1 MGQKP
6 GDETALMAR
15 LIEAA
20 RAQDETALTL
30 LKDQSTLDPDRVHD
44 LRVTVKR
51 LRALWRLM
59 ATQGHRKTA
68 DKRDKALRDAARQLS
83 VARDRQV
90 MGETLDALR
99 AGTRRDYEQ
108 EAVDAVRRLAL
119 PEDETAVA
127 PAPPDGLETVF
138 TDDRAAWD
146 ALTADQG
153 REESTDLLRKGFGRL
168 YADARQRGFEA
179 IAENRATVWH
189 DFRKSAKTQLYLL
202 DPIADRLDGS
212 DVAIKDLKKLGRRL
226 GELHDLQVL
235 DEFLRQARKEADD
248 KEPFAHVRQ
257 MIGRREAAVV
267 EDCEKRTRRFFG
279 PKPKA
284 YRQALRQAL
293 KEKKSG

>member
-6 GDETALMAR
+6 GDETALMTR

-30 LKDQSTLDPDRVHD
+30 LKDQTTLDPDRVHD

-68 DKRDKALRDAARQLS
+68 EKRDKALRDAARRLS

-99 AGTRRDYEQ
+99 VGTRRDYEQ
-108 EAVDAVRRLAL
+108 AAVDAVRRMAL
-119 PEDETAVA
+119 PEDQAAVA
-127 PAPPDGLETVF
+127 PAAPEGLETVF
-138 TDDRAAWD
+138 SDDRAAWD
-146 ALTADQG
+146 ALTV
-153 REESTDLLRKGFGRL
+153 EEGTELLRKGFGRL

-179 IAENRATVWH
+179 IAENRASVWH
-189 DFRKSAKTQLYLL
+189 DFRKSAKAQLYLL
-202 DPIADRLDGS
+202 DPIADRLDDS

-235 DEFLRQARKEADD
+235 EEFLRQARKEADD

-284 YRQALRQAL
+284 FRQALRQAL
-293 KEKKSG
+293 KVKKSA

>member
-6 GDETALMAR
+6 GDETALMTR

-30 LKDQSTLDPDRVHD
+30 LKDQTTLDPDRVHD

-68 DKRDKALRDAARQLS
+68 EKRDKALRDAARRLS

-108 EAVDAVRRLAL
+108 AAVDAVRRMAL
-119 PEDETAVA
+119 PEDQAAVA
-127 PAPPDGLETVF
+127 PAAPEGLETVF
-138 TDDRAAWD
+138 SDDRAAWD
-146 ALTADQG
+146 ALTV
-153 REESTDLLRKGFGRL
+153 EEGTELLRKGFGRL

-179 IAENRATVWH
+179 IAENRASVWH
-189 DFRKSAKTQLYLL
+189 DFRKSAKAQLYLL
-202 DPIADRLDGS
+202 DPIADRLDDS
-212 DVAIKDLKKLGRRL
+212 DLAIKDLKKLGRRL

-235 DEFLRQARKEADD
+235 EEFLRQARKEADD

-284 YRQALRQAL
+284 FRQALRQAL
-293 KEKKSG
+293 NLKKGG

>member
-6 GDETALMAR
+6 GDETALMTR

-30 LKDQSTLDPDRVHD
+30 LKDQTTLDPDRVHD

-68 DKRDKALRDAARQLS
+68 EKRDKALRDAARRLS

-108 EAVDAVRRLAL
+108 AAVDAVRRMAL
-119 PEDETAVA
+119 PEDQAAVA
-127 PAPPDGLETVF
+127 PAAPEGLETVF
-138 TDDRAAWD
+138 SDDRAAWD
-146 ALTADQG
+146 ALTV
-153 REESTDLLRKGFGRL
+153 EEGTELLRKGFGRL

-179 IAENRATVWH
+179 IAENRASVWH
-189 DFRKSAKTQLYLL
+189 DFRKSAKAQLYLL
-202 DPIADRLDGS
+202 DPIADRLDDS

-284 YRQALRQAL
+284 FRQALRQAL
-293 KEKKSG
+293 NLKKGG

>member
-6 GDETALMAR
+6 GDETALMTR

-30 LKDQSTLDPDRVHD
+30 LKDQTTLDPDRVHD

-68 DKRDKALRDAARQLS
+68 EKRDKALRDAARRLS

-108 EAVDAVRRLAL
+108 AAVDAVRRMAL
-119 PEDETAVA
+119 PEDQAAVA
-127 PAPPDGLETVF
+127 PAAPEGLETVF
-138 TDDRAAWD
+138 SDDRAAWD
-146 ALTADQG
+146 ALTV
-153 REESTDLLRKGFGRL
+153 EEGTELLRKGFGRL

-179 IAENRATVWH
+179 IAENRASVWH
-189 DFRKSAKTQLYLL
+189 DFRKSAKAQLYLL
-202 DPIADRLDGS
+202 DPIADRLNDS

-235 DEFLRQARKEADD
+235 EEFLRQARKEADD

-284 YRQALRQAL
+284 FRQALRQAL
-293 KEKKSG
+293 NLKKGG

>member
-6 GDETALMAR
+6 GDETALMTR

-30 LKDQSTLDPDRVHD
+30 LKDQTTLDPDRVHD
-44 LRVTVKR
+44 LRITVKR

-68 DKRDKALRDAARQLS
+68 EKRDKALRDAARRLS

-108 EAVDAVRRLAL
+108 AAVDAVRRMAL
-119 PEDETAVA
+119 PEDQAAVA
-127 PAPPDGLETVF
+127 PAAPEGLETVF
-138 TDDRAAWD
+138 SDDRAAWD
-146 ALTADQG
+146 ALTV
-153 REESTDLLRKGFGRL
+153 EEGTELLRKGFGRL

-179 IAENRATVWH
+179 IAENRASVWH
-189 DFRKSAKTQLYLL
+189 DFRKSAKAQLYLL
-202 DPIADRLDGS
+202 DPIADRLDDS

-235 DEFLRQARKEADD
+235 EEFLRQARKEADD

-284 YRQALRQAL
+284 FRQALRQAL
-293 KEKKSG
+293 KLKKGG

>member
-6 GDETALMAR
+6 GDETALMTR

-30 LKDQSTLDPDRVHD
+30 LKDQTTLDPDRVHD

-68 DKRDKALRDAARQLS
+68 EKRDKALRDAARRLS

-108 EAVDAVRRLAL
+108 AAVDAVRRMAL
-119 PEDETAVA
+119 PEDQAAVA
-127 PAPPDGLETVF
+127 PAAPEGLETVF
-138 TDDRAAWD
+138 SDDRAAWD
-146 ALTADQG
+146 ALTV
-153 REESTDLLRKGFGRL
+153 EEGTELLRKGFGRL

-179 IAENRATVWH
+179 IAENRASVWH
-189 DFRKSAKTQLYLL
+189 DFRKSAKAQLYLL
-202 DPIADRLDGS
+202 DPIADRLDDS

-235 DEFLRQARKEADD
+235 EEFLRQARKEADD

-284 YRQALRQAL
+284 FRQALRQAL
-293 KEKKSG
+293 NLKKGG

>member
-1 MGQKP
+1 M
-6 GDETALMAR
+6 TR

-30 LKDQSTLDPDRVHD
+30 LKDQTTLDPDRVHD

-68 DKRDKALRDAARQLS
+68 EKRDKALRDAARRLS

-108 EAVDAVRRLAL
+108 AAVDAVRRMAL
-119 PEDETAVA
+119 PEDQAAVA
-127 PAPPDGLETVF
+127 PAAPEGLETVF
-138 TDDRAAWD
+138 SDDRAAWD
-146 ALTADQG
+146 ALTV
-153 REESTDLLRKGFGRL
+153 EEGTELLRKGFGRL

-179 IAENRATVWH
+179 IAENRASVWH
-189 DFRKSAKTQLYLL
+189 DFRKSAKAQLYLL
-202 DPIADRLDGS
+202 DPIADRLDDS
-212 DVAIKDLKKLGRRL
+212 DLAIKDLKKLGRRL

-235 DEFLRQARKEADD
+235 EEFLRQARKEADD

-284 YRQALRQAL
+284 FRQALRQAL
-293 KEKKSG
+293 NLKKGG